1 MYYSWKTHNE
11 DFEIC
16 CAYTQLQIDCLVNRA
31 GYSKPS
37 EDTHLCTCHVL
48 AYTINHHRSC
58 SHNCPRYF
66 CICIPNTGRPACLC
80 IHPHLGNSQKRTFEE
95 CLIIYFV
102 SQTKENDMLLTI
114 YKDLDGKEPVCNWYN
129 AWKFKMRKEKYFLKS
144 SKKKPKLLSYLLMT
158 RFNEWV
164 PQTFWT
170 GRNCMHVTSNV
181 FS

>member
-1 MYYSWKTHNE
+1 LHHSWKNHNE
-11 DFEIC
+11 DFEVC

-66 CICIPNTGRPACLC
+66 CICILNTGRPACLC

-102 SQTKENDMLLTI
+102 SQTKENDMLLAI
-114 YKDLDGKEPVCNWYN
+114 YKEATYPR
-129 AWKFKMRKEKYFLKS
+129 WKR
-144 SKKKPKLLSYLLMT
+144 
-158 RFNEWV
+158 
-164 PQTFWT
+164 
-170 GRNCMHVTSNV
+170 TSV
-181 FS
+181 QLI